1 MVNEFMGTLTDI
13 AICMTIY
20 ATIWVVIFGYQ
31 AVKEN

>member
-1 MVNEFMGTLTDI
+1 MEALQDI

-20 ATIWVVIFGYQ
+20 CAVWVVIFGWK

>member
-1 MVNEFMGTLTDI
+1 MQALQDI

-20 ATIWVVIFGYQ
+20 ATVWVVIFGYQ